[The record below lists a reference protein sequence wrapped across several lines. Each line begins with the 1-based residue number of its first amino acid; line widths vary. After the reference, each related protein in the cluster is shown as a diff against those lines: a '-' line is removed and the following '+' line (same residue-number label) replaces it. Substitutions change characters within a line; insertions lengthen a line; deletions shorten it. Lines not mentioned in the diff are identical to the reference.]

1 MRNLR
6 SRLVFAFFAGMAGFA
21 GVGCNAAWGGAWL
34 LPSGY
39 GQLIAYTA
47 FSESTLAFDAH
58 GNLVAVP
65 AYQKFEV
72 GNYLEY
78 GLTDW
83 LTVIAAPAYDRVST
97 PPPGQSYTG
106 LGESEIAAKVGLYRT
121 DTAVISVQAG
131 LRTPGA
137 SFDSLRPLGSPP
149 RCVRRSAR
157 HGRAQLRYR
166 RNGGFRRGAGRLSH
180 LCRKAAGRMAHRFDV
195 GTAANAKASHAPAKL
210 YFDIQWPRPVW
221 ACVLGQ
227 AATES
232 RLRYRPPM
240 VGAGWRISN
249 RRGDQCR
256 TRTRAYRGR
265 LVSVLA
271 PAAGLLA

>member
-1 MRNLR
+1 LRNLR

-21 GVGCNAAWGGAWL
+21 GVGCNAAWGSAWL

-97 PPPGQSYTG
+97 PHQGNPTRALAREKSRPRSDFTARIPLSSPFKRACGRPVRHSIR
-106 LGESEIAAKVGLYRT
+106 LGHWKSAAPRPSIC
-121 DTAVISVQAG
+121 AAW
-131 LRTPGA
+131 PGA
-137 SFDSLRPLGSPP
+137 IAVSPKW
-149 RCVRRSAR
+149 RVSSRRREAI
-157 HGRAQLRYR
+157 
-166 RNGGFRRGAGRLSH
+166 
-180 LCRKAAGRMAHRFDV
+180 
-195 GTAANAKASHAPAKL
+195 ASMPK
-210 YFDIQWPRPVW
+210 
-221 ACVLGQ
+221 
-227 AATES
+227 
-232 RLRYRPPM
+232 
-240 VGAGWRISN
+240 SN
-249 RRGDQCR
+249 RANG
-256 TRTRAYRGR
+256 
-265 LVSVLA
+265 VSI
-271 PAAGLLA
+271 